1 MENNELTNLKTFFKL
16 VNHQKRKKK
25 ALNNSKTPKRA
36 PKKLYNFVTL
46 PDKYV
51 LQDPYSKD
59 EIESQNR
66 IKKIN
71 LKETFKKYIIKQ
83 NQIKKEILKKKYEF
97 LFEYRAMDKYES
109 DFELFFQ
116 PKEKELQDLE
126 DKKERLEKYMEKHEE
141 QEKETLNELRSSLN
155 VFQEKLKSLDESM
168 EEDALELK
176 RLDMRDYI
184 LKQKELYEHK
194 VNEKTIIDANP
205 DIFHKKQKRSNN
217 SFISQ
222 PVVEISSPIKP
233 TLPKITPSKFIYET
247 PKPKKLISY
256 GEETKNNPE
265 EKTDEPKIMLNE
277 DEETKEERKDLFE
290 EKVDEI

>member
-126 DKKERLEKYMEKHEE
+126 DKKEDKKPDCKDKKEDKKDK
-141 QEKETLNELRSSLN
+141 EKE
-155 VFQEKLKSLDESM
+155 EKK
-168 EEDALELK
+168 
-176 RLDMRDYI
+176 
-184 LKQKELYEHK
+184 
-194 VNEKTIIDANP
+194 
-205 DIFHKKQKRSNN
+205 
-217 SFISQ
+217 
-222 PVVEISSPIKP
+222 
-233 TLPKITPSKFIYET
+233 
-247 PKPKKLISY
+247 
-256 GEETKNNPE
+256 
-265 EKTDEPKIMLNE
+265 
-277 DEETKEERKDLFE
+277 KEERD
-290 EKVDEI
+290 

>member
-1 MENNELTNLKTFFKL
+1 
-16 VNHQKRKKK
+16 
-25 ALNNSKTPKRA
+25 
-36 PKKLYNFVTL
+36 
-46 PDKYV
+46 
-51 LQDPYSKD
+51 
-59 EIESQNR
+59 
-66 IKKIN
+66 
-71 LKETFKKYIIKQ
+71 
-83 NQIKKEILKKKYEF
+83 
-97 LFEYRAMDKYES
+97 
-109 DFELFFQ
+109 
-116 PKEKELQDLE
+116 
-126 DKKERLEKYMEKHEE
+126 
-141 QEKETLNELRSSLN
+141 
-155 VFQEKLKSLDESM
+155 M
-168 EEDALELK
+168 EEHALELK

-233 TLPKITPSKFIYET
+233 TLPKITPSKFIYVT

>member
-1 MENNELTNLKTFFKL
+1 MEDNELTNLKTFFKL

-51 LQDPYSKD
+51 LQDPYSND

-71 LKETFKKYIIKQ
+71 LKETIKKYNIKQ
-83 NQIKKEILKKKYEF
+83 NEIKKEILKKKYEF
-97 LFEYRAMDKYES
+97 LFEYRSMDKYES

-116 PKEKELQDLE
+116 PKEKELEDLE
-126 DKKERLEKYMEKHEE
+126 DKKERLKKYMEK
-141 QEKETLNELRSSLN
+141 QEKQQKETLNSLHSALN
-155 VFQEKLKSLDESM
+155 VFQEKLKSLDESR
-168 EEDALELK
+168 EEDSLDLK
-176 RLDMRDYI
+176 RLDIKDYI

-205 DIFHKKQKRSNN
+205 NIFHKKQKRSNIA
-217 SFISQ
+217 FMPQ
-222 PVVEISSPIKP
+222 PVENSSPIKP
-233 TLPKITPSKFIYET
+233 ALSKNTPSKLIFET
-247 PKPKKLISY
+247 LKPEQTISY
-256 GEETKNNPE
+256 AEESKYYPE
-265 EKTDEPKIMLNE
+265 EKTDETKSMLNK
-277 DEETKEERKDLFE
+277 ETKEERKDLLE
-290 EKVDEI
+290 EKEYEN